1 MILLECG
8 HTICH
13 MCTSAMGKKEGKIIC
28 PDDKTNM
35 ALNRVAPN
43 LTLLQ
48 MLKRICTVCE
58 RIFGEELKEEP
69 TEKKYFC
76 AKCLDLLNKRKDE
89 VKRNIW
95 AKIAVIQK
103 KNSEAVE
110 AIQTLVLMLE
120 NLKKE
125 YLVHEKQRIEK
136 CEFLRSMLENEKD
149 LEEDEIKEFMEDVEK
164 MNKER
169 EKRKIDLKA
178 IEHIKMLMDELFTKK
193 DTQSFLNFIQLHS
206 KSLENS
212 AANDANMMNGG
223 GGANMGANVNNG
235 LQNYGA
241 NVNNGMCGMN
251 QSGASYNPHNGG
263 GHMTPHPMTQPPSS
277 QQVPPTLTAAQLQQQ
292 HEAQV
297 RKILRSG
304 CPSNKT
310 RPGANKTTLCSCN
323 GAHH

>member
-1 MILLECG
+1 
-8 HTICH
+8 
-13 MCTSAMGKKEGKIIC
+13 
-28 PDDKTNM
+28 
-35 ALNRVAPN
+35 
-43 LTLLQ
+43 
-48 MLKRICTVCE
+48 
-58 RIFGEELKEEP
+58 
-69 TEKKYFC
+69 
-76 AKCLDLLNKRKDE
+76 
-89 VKRNIW
+89 
-95 AKIAVIQK
+95 
-103 KNSEAVE
+103 
-110 AIQTLVLMLE
+110 MLE

-149 LEEDEIKEFMEDVEK
+149 LEEEEIKEFMEDVEK

-212 AANDANMMNGG
+212 AAENMMNG
-223 GGANMGANVNNG
+223 ANNMGGVNPNTP
-235 LQNYGA
+235 QNY
-241 NVNNGMCGMN
+241 VPNGMNTGMCGGMN
-251 QSGASYNPHNGG
+251 QSGASYNPGQV
-263 GHMTPHPMTQPPSS
+263 PHPITQAT

-304 CPSNKT
+304 CPSNKN